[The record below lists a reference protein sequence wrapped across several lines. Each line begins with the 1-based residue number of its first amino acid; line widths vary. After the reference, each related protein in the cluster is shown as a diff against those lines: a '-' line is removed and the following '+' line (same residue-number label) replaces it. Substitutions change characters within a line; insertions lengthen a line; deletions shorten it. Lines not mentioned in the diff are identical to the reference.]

1 MIILCQGIIYPRVPD
16 STDMHGDLHRYMQQ
30 MDTQQALFN
39 RQYQMRKDDAVC
51 ELLLCLQYCN
61 LS

>member
-1 MIILCQGIIYPRVPD
+1 
-16 STDMHGDLHRYMQQ
+16 MHGDLHRYMQQ